1 MDSGKSTSS
10 DGLSSE
16 FYKVFWDDI
25 NLDVVKSI
33 NYSFEKRQTSVF
45 QKRGIITLV
54 LEKEKPA
61 NPLGN
66 LRPVSLLKTDYKIA
80 MKAIFIAK

>member
-1 MDSGKSTSS
+1 MDSGKSPNS

-54 LEKEKPA
+54 LEKK
-61 NPLGN
+61 
-66 LRPVSLLKTDYKIA
+66 RKTS
-80 MKAIFIAK
+80 

>member
-1 MDSGKSTSS
+1 MNSGKSPNS

-66 LRPVSLLKTDYKIA
+66 LRPISLLKTDYKIA